1 MGCFYIKPSF
11 PEIRSHVCN
20 CGFMTAPRFRKMGVA
35 TLMGRLFIKLL
46 ANALGDVITANL
58 VFKSNEATV

>member
-1 MGCFYIKPSF
+1 
-11 PEIRSHVCN
+11 
-20 CGFMTAPRFRKMGVA
+20 MGVA